1 MFTRYLSLP
10 GLAVWLVGLFLVG
23 LTLAAC
29 GAATPVSEE
38 TTTPADTEAATETS
52 TDVETEPAEEA
63 EVAAEEETSPDE
75 EVAATE
81 ESTSAEPTE
90 ETAAQEN
97 LLDPSASAPATC
109 EPIIIPDNN
118 LIAVVSDS
126 DWTKGPADAPVTLIE
141 YGDFQ

>member
-1 MFTRYLSLP
+1 MLTRYLPLP
-10 GLAVWLVGLFLVG
+10 ALTVWLVGLLLVG
-23 LTLAAC
+23 LTLTAC
-29 GAATPVSEE
+29 GAATPVSDE
-38 TTTPADTEAATETS
+38 TSASAETEATADTS
-52 TDVETEPAEEA
+52 TAVETEPTQEE

-97 LLDPSASAPATC
+97 LSESGASAQATC
-109 EPIIIPDNN
+109 EPIVIPDNN
-118 LIAVVSDS
+118 LIAAVSDS
-126 DWTKGPADAPVTLIE
+126 DWTQGPADAPVTVIE